1 MNALAKFAA
10 LVIACVCALPLR
22 TAAADDLL
30 ARMSSIN
37 PDLHSYT
44 ATLHAHVA
52 LTTFPFLA
60 TDLVG
65 TYYHKDPDLDKLQI
79 TSGLPVIAQ
88 SFSKL
93 FAHMEPPSRWNDLY
107 TVTKSAD
114 DGTTTNLTLVP
125 RTPGTVKKIE
135 VLVDN
140 ANATIKSMRW
150 DYENGG
156 WVAMDQHYSVV
167 QGDTMV
173 TSQTGHVEEP
183 GYIGDVTTTLSG
195 YHLNP
200 DLPDS
205 LFSQG
210 A

>member
-1 MNALAKFAA
+1 MNTFAKIAA
-10 LVIACVCALPLR
+10 LVIALASALPLR

-30 ARMSSIN
+30 ARMSSVN

-52 LTTFPFLA
+52 LTTFPFLS
-60 TDLVG
+60 TDIVG

-79 TSGLPVIAQ
+79 TSGLPLIAQ

-125 RTPGTVKKIE
+125 RTPGNVKKIE

-140 ANATIKSMRW
+140 ATATIGSMRW
-150 DYENGG
+150 DYQNGG
-156 WVAMDQHYSVV
+156 WVAMTQHYGVV
-167 QGDTMV
+167 KGDTMV

-210 A
+210 T

>member
-1 MNALAKFAA
+1 MRILAKLAGA
-10 LVIACVCALPLR
+10 LLTIICVLPLR

-30 ARMSSIN
+30 ARMSTVN
-37 PDLHSYT
+37 PELHSYT

-60 TDLVG
+60 TDIVG

-79 TSGLPVIAQ
+79 TSGLPIIAQ

-93 FAHMEPPSRWNDLY
+93 FGHMEPPSRWNELY
-107 TVTKSAD
+107 TITKSGD
-114 DGTTTNLTLVP
+114 DGKTTNLTLVP
-125 RTPGTVKKIE
+125 RTPGNVKEIE

-140 ANATIKSMRW
+140 AAATIDSMRW

-156 WVAMDQHYSVV
+156 WVAMNEHYGVV
-167 QGDTMV
+167 QGNMMV

-195 YHLNP
+195 YHMNP

-205 LFSQG
+205 LFTQ
-210 A
+210 